1 MDMKY
6 VGVFFIVLFL
16 IYFIGHMG
24 TVQKKIVEGLSNR
37 DDNEDSDN
45 SKNGSDSNCGYNSE
59 KIAENIDEMASKIK
73 DGLLID
79 NYRDN
84 YENILMN
91 LEEWANASILK
102 TLVCGKINT
111 KNDVSSNNPDA
122 KKTIAAMALVKELNE
137 FKGILDG
144 SMKYL
149 DQK

>member
-6 VGVFFIVLFL
+6 VGVFLIVLFL

-24 TVQKKIVEGLSNR
+24 TVQKKVVEGLSNK
-37 DDNEDSDN
+37 DDDSDNGN
-45 SKNGSDSNCGYNSE
+45 SKNGGDSNCGYNSE
-59 KIAENIDEMASKIK
+59 KIAENVGDMATKIK

-79 NYRDN
+79 TYREN
-84 YENILMN
+84 YENILVN

-111 KNDVSSNNPDA
+111 KNDISSNNSDA
-122 KKTIAAMALVKELNE
+122 KNTIAAMALVKDLNE
-137 FKGILDG
+137 FKQILDG

>member
-6 VGVFFIVLFL
+6 VGVFLIVLFL
-16 IYFIGHMG
+16 IYFVGHMG
-24 TVQKKIVEGLSNR
+24 TMQKKVVEGLSSR
-37 DDNEDSDN
+37 DDDDDDKD
-45 SKNGSDSNCGYNSE
+45 SKNGGDSNCGYNSD
-59 KIAENIDEMASKIK
+59 KIATNVEDMATKIK

-79 NYRDN
+79 TYREN

-91 LEEWANASILK
+91 LEEWANATILK

-111 KNDVSSNNPDA
+111 KNDVSSNNSDA
-122 KKTIAAMALVKELNE
+122 KKTIAAMALVKDLNE